1 MFAGA
6 SGRHS
11 QRRGAVAQTG
21 TPWPVVRTGQS
32 HVHWGRKEAGD
43 TQKSTGFAGLEHGVD
58 ITVGS

>member
-43 TQKSTGFAGLEHGVD
+43 TQKSTGFVLGWNKG
-58 ITVGS
+58 